1 MSNKTKWNWIAQ
13 DKDGAIGKYS
23 IFPDLRKKGWYAE
36 DNEFTLIEMGF
47 SYEVNGWKESLIN
60 LETHDYKIV
69 DGILIKVDKMEE
81 TKWKWIAQDKDGK
94 IYKYDSRPNELST
107 VFMPKGDEV
116 CELVQI
122 QIEDLT
128 KYDWKESLINLETHD
143 YKIIDGILIRVDK
156 EDKQQDSTE
165 TIADKAKKIVFG
177 DREQTYGDPGKNL
190 RMIAGM
196 WSAYLGIEITPEQ
209 VCDMMVQLKIAR
221 LKSSPDHEDSKVDII
236 GYTLL
241 KERLK
246 ENEKKL

>member
-1 MSNKTKWNWIAQ
+1 MTK
-13 DKDGAIGKYS
+13 G
-23 IFPDLRKKGWYAE
+23 
-36 DNEFTLIEMGF
+36 
-47 SYEVNGWKESLIN
+47 YEVYELVQKEIEGLTEYDWKDSLIN

-69 DGILIKVDKMEE
+69 DGILI
-81 TKWKWIAQDKDGK
+81 
-94 IYKYDSRPNELST
+94 
-107 VFMPKGDEV
+107 
-116 CELVQI
+116 
-122 QIEDLT
+122 
-128 KYDWKESLINLETHD
+128 
-143 YKIIDGILIRVDK
+143 RVDK
-156 EDKQQDSTE
+156 EDMQQDSTE

-246 ENEKKL
+246 ENENKL

>member
-13 DKDGAIGKYS
+13 DKDGKIYKYDS
-23 IFPDLRKKGWYAE
+23 RPNESSTIFIPKGDE
-36 DNEFTLIEMGF
+36 DYESVQWKIEGLTKYDWKE
-47 SYEVNGWKESLIN
+47 SLYDWKESLIN

-69 DGILIKVDKMEE
+69 DGILI
-81 TKWKWIAQDKDGK
+81 
-94 IYKYDSRPNELST
+94 
-107 VFMPKGDEV
+107 
-116 CELVQI
+116 
-122 QIEDLT
+122 
-128 KYDWKESLINLETHD
+128 
-143 YKIIDGILIRVDK
+143 RVDK
-156 EDKQQDSTE
+156 EDKQQDSQE
-165 TIADKAKKIVFG
+165 TIADKAEKIVFG

-196 WSAYLGIEITPEQ
+196 WSAYLGIEIKPEQ

>member
-1 MSNKTKWNWIAQ
+1 MSNKIKWKWIAQ
-13 DKDGAIGKYS
+13 DEDGAIGKYS
-23 IFPDLRKKGWYAE
+23 VFPDLRKKGWYAE
-36 DNEFTLIEMGF
+36 ENEFTLIESGF
-47 SYEVNGWKESLIN
+47 SYHVNGWEGSLIN

-69 DGILIKVDKMEE
+69 DGILIKVDK
-81 TKWKWIAQDKDGK
+81 Q
-94 IYKYDSRPNELST
+94 
-107 VFMPKGDEV
+107 
-116 CELVQI
+116 
-122 QIEDLT
+122 
-128 KYDWKESLINLETHD
+128 
-143 YKIIDGILIRVDK
+143 
-156 EDKQQDSTE
+156 DKQQDSQE

-246 ENEKKL
+246 ENENKL

>member
-1 MSNKTKWNWIAQ
+1 MSKKIKWKWIAQ
-13 DKDGAIGKYS
+13 DKDGYIYKYDS
-23 IFPDLRKKGWYAE
+23 KPNAWTYIFMPQSGEVCKIIRME
-36 DNEFTLIEMGF
+36 IEG
-47 SYEVNGWKESLIN
+47 STRDDWKESLIN

-69 DGILIKVDKMEE
+69 
-81 TKWKWIAQDKDGK
+81 
-94 IYKYDSRPNELST
+94 
-107 VFMPKGDEV
+107 
-116 CELVQI
+116 
-122 QIEDLT
+122 
-128 KYDWKESLINLETHD
+128 
-143 YKIIDGILIRVDK
+143 DGILIRVDK

-177 DREQTYGDPGKNL
+177 DREQTYCDPGKNL

-246 ENEKKL
+246 